1 MQTLQSQQ
9 TWPPVS
15 SQSLSHQPKN
25 IQSSWLPGLASVAD
39 DVSNLAETSRVG
51 GYPAGPT
58 FSEEKGRDSVRE
70 GPGGWAAF
78 GMHINYLV
86 N

>member
-1 MQTLQSQQ
+1 MERHTHTHKSIIKLNLKNN
-9 TWPPVS
+9 WS

-70 GPGGWAAF
+70 GPGG
-78 GMHINYLV
+78 
-86 N
+86 